1 MDTFLF
7 DDVSC
12 SPWLVLLVKDLL
24 DEVPLLVQEEHAR
37 LGCVLLDF
45 LVHPQV
51 GVQAQIEPAFELL
64 LVGVFFVKAGSF
76 IVNICHL
83 GKSAEMLV
91 FRKVLNDFGLYFF
104 KVFLSIRFL
113 FDRLTSLDL
122 FLDHLELVI
131 CYFILLSVDSIHD
144 LQVAFIFSLLVLPE
158 ILHLLEEHHAHFGIH
173 FLLGV
178 SYYYVGVFHLI
189 SSQIKNY
196 FKLFAHF

>member
-37 LGCVLLDF
+37 LGCVLLDL

-64 LVGVFFVKAGSF
+64 LVGVFFVEAGSF

-83 GKSAEMLV
+83 CKSAKMLV

-104 KVFLSIRFL
+104 
-113 FDRLTSLDL
+113 
-122 FLDHLELVI
+122 
-131 CYFILLSVDSIHD
+131 
-144 LQVAFIFSLLVLPE
+144 
-158 ILHLLEEHHAHFGIH
+158 
-173 FLLGV
+173 
-178 SYYYVGVFHLI
+178 
-189 SSQIKNY
+189 
-196 FKLFAHF
+196 